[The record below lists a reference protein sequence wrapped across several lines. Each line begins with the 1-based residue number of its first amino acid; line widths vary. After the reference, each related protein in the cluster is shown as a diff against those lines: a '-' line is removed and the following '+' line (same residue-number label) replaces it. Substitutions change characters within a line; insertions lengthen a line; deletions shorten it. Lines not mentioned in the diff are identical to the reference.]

1 MSKHATKAAG
11 NVYCQARY
19 QAAETNERLSS
30 REGAAEQLFCG
41 RDVLAKVELDLVRP
55 NPELVTMMADLY
67 NAPELLLHY
76 CANECAIGKSRK
88 MEASSD
94 LSVSQITIKILNSLR
109 GISNKADRLVEIVAD
124 GKIDNSERSDIE
136 NIIMTLENLAK
147 IKDELVIQYERQ
159 FHSK

>member
-67 NAPELLLHY
+67 NAPELLLHF
-76 CANECAIGKSRK
+76 CASECAIGKSRK

-94 LSVSQITIKILNSLR
+94 LSVPQITI
-109 GISNKADRLVEIVAD
+109 
-124 GKIDNSERSDIE
+124 
-136 NIIMTLENLAK
+136 
-147 IKDELVIQYERQ
+147 
-159 FHSK
+159 